1 MLYIIIDSPRQITEG
16 RDGYVFV
23 GSKQGKVYALKDHD
37 NNGEID
43 DIQIILDGL
52 NDSSGVAYKNGSL
65 YVAEIDKVWRIDNI
79 EENFPSMPPFEAL
92 KMYFSGPQE
101 ACPESLVDPY
111 FQFLLETEQSA
122 REYHQ
127 LPFAGGLWDQP
138 RQLLDIFT
146 TIRSERNQYER
157 VRFERM
163 KRKSKKG
170 DTSGKALGLKSATIN
185 EDLPL

>member
-1 MLYIIIDSPRQITEG
+1 MFNVPVFDAENLNQTPV
-16 RDGYVFV
+16 GYDR
-23 GSKQGKVYALKDHD
+23 KQLSQEDL
-37 NNGEID
+37 
-43 DIQIILDGL
+43 LDEL
-52 NDSSGVAYKNGSL
+52 N
-65 YVAEIDKVWRIDNI
+65 NI

-92 KMYFSGPQE
+92 RMYFSGPQE

-111 FQFLLETEQSA
+111 FNFLLETEQSA

-157 VRFERM
+157 VRYERM
-163 KRKSKKG
+163 ERKSKQKQSAG
-170 DTSGKALGLKSATIN
+170 GNALPLKSATIN
-185 EDLPL
+185 EDLPPRQG